1 MISREDAI
9 KKLKEYWGT
18 NQLVFEAE
26 FHIPKNISLR
36 EGSKPFGYFRNI
48 RFNGES
54 LEYPIGT
61 IPTHKRRVSIY
72 QVLKPELIDQD
83 QYEVILDLAKDDYR
97 KENPFQLV
105 VKAFKKLENVSLT
118 NNNILSK
125 TIKDIHK

>member
-54 LEYPIGT
+54 LEYPIG
-61 IPTHKRRVSIY
+61 INPAQS
-72 QVLKPELIDQD
+72 LKLGIRK
-83 QYEVILDLAKDDYR
+83 VFDYPKQFLR
-97 KENPFQLV
+97 GIISP
-105 VKAFKKLENVSLT
+105 
-118 NNNILSK
+118 
-125 TIKDIHK
+125 IKWN